1 MLIIFYRVEKKFE
14 IFKLQLFMYFFQ
26 IQNINIQFYL
36 KENSITLIC
45 N

>member
-26 IQNINIQFYL
+26 IQNINF
-36 KENSITLIC
+36 
-45 N
+45 